1 MIIYTFQLLPSP
13 YQFPYKIPSRTQLH
27 SSMIS
32 LLLAHMLII
41 SFAPR
46 RIQHTGRPD
55 TQLRL
60 LKEPNE
66 ELVLLREGLIGGV
79 LGEETA
85 PVTELEGLVD
95 CGIEGGPLLRVGC
108 AAGVKDRLPALFVEF
123 ISFHCDDG
131 DSGN

>member
-1 MIIYTFQLLPSP
+1 
-13 YQFPYKIPSRTQLH
+13 
-27 SSMIS
+27 
-32 LLLAHMLII
+32 MLII

-95 CGIEGGPLLRVGC
+95 CGIEGGPLLRVCRLCCGC
-108 AAGVKDRLPALFVEF
+108 QGSLASF
-123 ISFHCDDG
+123 IRGIH
-131 DSGN
+131 